1 MNQKLL
7 GVLTASFLIGAFLVS
22 VSASFLQQSAEV
34 ALDARTVGEEV
45 YVTYCAS
52 CHGDLGEGDGPAAYA
67 FAAEGNEVTNFILEV
82 SELVRTFKTYQYGLN
97 AAGVPTDESLHET
110 ILYGRS
116 DGAMPAFPLLSVA
129 QREAVIAYIKT
140 FRSNGWP
147 SASDVADAEALDAAP
162 IEAPEVN
169 NEAVDD
175 QASDDSEM
183 DTSNSA
189 ESDEAPSETDSDAAD
204 GDSVDDDQ
212 HSEDDES
219 STDSE

>member
-22 VSASFLQQSAEV
+22 VSASFLQQSADV

-52 CHGDLGEGDGPAAYA
+52 CHGEMGAGDGPAAYA
-67 FAAEGNEVTNFILEV
+67 FAAEGNEVTNFIPEV

-116 DGAMPAFPLLSVA
+116 NGAMPAFPLLSAA
-129 QREAVIAYIKT
+129 QRDAVIAYIKT
-140 FRSNGWP
+140 FRNSGWP
-147 SASDVADAEALDAAP
+147 SAADVSEAEALDAAPDVGLDAAP
-162 IEAPEVN
+162 IEAPEVDD
-169 NEAVDD
+169 EAIDD
-175 QASDDSEM
+175 SSDAEMDASDSADSE
-183 DTSNSA
+183 
-189 ESDEAPSETDSDAAD
+189 EAPSETDS
-204 GDSVDDDQ
+204 
-212 HSEDDES
+212 E
-219 STDSE
+219 